1 MKKIAALLA
10 TALIA
15 IGLVG
20 CSNTVTWYQLDKLL
34 SMEPSA
40 IVNQL
45 EEGQG
50 FEYELE
56 AGELGEED
64 DRYEWQGV
72 PKDIVVEDTAYSLY
86 FLGTDNEVL
95 SRDALLNGEQI
106 EGVRVHFICDAYD
119 TKSAQSVTSE
129 IVEKC
134 GFSNIEVEGDDGV
147 SYLAAGRCSINGQD
161 AYWMTILW
169 TEVDMGRIEVHLD
182 NDDLL
187 EWAIENYG

>member
-72 PKDIVVEDTAYSLY
+72 PK
-86 FLGTDNEVL
+86 L
-95 SRDALLNGEQI
+95 SKTLIIRCI
-106 EGVRVHFICDAYD
+106 
-119 TKSAQSVTSE
+119 SSE
-129 IVEKC
+129 LIM
-134 GFSNIEVEGDDGV
+134 
-147 SYLAAGRCSINGQD
+147 RC
-161 AYWMTILW
+161 
-169 TEVDMGRIEVHLD
+169 
-182 NDDLL
+182 
-187 EWAIENYG
+187 

>member
-1 MKKIAALLA
+1 MKKIITLLA
-10 TALIA
+10 TFLLS

-20 CSNTVTWYQLDKLL
+20 CSGSVTWYQLDKLL
-34 SMEPSA
+34 SQDPSA
-40 IVNQL
+40 IVEEL
-45 EEGQG
+45 EGAQG

-72 PKDIVVEDTAYSLY
+72 PKDEIVGDTSYSLY

-95 SRDALLNGEQI
+95 SRDALLSGEHI
-106 EGVRVHFICDAYD
+106 EGVRVHFVCDAYD
-119 TKSAQSVTSE
+119 SKSAQSTTSE
-129 IVEKC
+129 IIERC
-134 GFSNIEVEGDDGV
+134 GFSNTEVEGDDGT
-147 SYLAAGRCSINGQD
+147 SYLAAGKCSINGQD
-161 AYWMTILW
+161 AYWMITLW